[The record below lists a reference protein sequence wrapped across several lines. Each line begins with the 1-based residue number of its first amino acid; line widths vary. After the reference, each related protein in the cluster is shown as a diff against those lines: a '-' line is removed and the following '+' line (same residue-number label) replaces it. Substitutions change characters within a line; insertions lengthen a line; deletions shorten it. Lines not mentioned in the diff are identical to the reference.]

1 MFAKRPVSYI
11 SVICRM
17 RISTTIHVY
26 KRHIEM
32 RKGMCQPG
40 QQPLTATEKYGE
52 VGRDQNFIV
61 FFCSGYDI
69 ILFSE
74 NYTGTF

>member
-1 MFAKRPVSYI
+1 
-11 SVICRM
+11 
-17 RISTTIHVY
+17 
-26 KRHIEM
+26 M